1 MISRRSLRL
10 RLALAGAASIGLA
23 LVVAFFGLS
32 FLFERHVE
40 RRVVEELRL
49 HLDQTI
55 AGLGR
60 DVSGAVDVVRP
71 PVDPRFQAPLSG
83 LYWQIQGGGIE
94 RHSRSLWDEVLDLPQ
109 LSPSAPREFS
119 LKGPAGADLLVL
131 AREVILEHPL
141 GDQPV
146 IAAVGMDR
154 SDILRATAGFRRDLA
169 PFLALL
175 AAVLMA
181 ASLAQILIGLRPLA
195 DLRAR
200 IAKIRSGEA
209 QRLGIAFPDEV
220 QPLTMEVD
228 ALLAS
233 REEQLRQ
240 ARERASGLAHAFKT
254 PLQALSGDVLRLRQ
268 RGETGAADEIEALIA
283 VMRRLVDHEMAR
295 ARIAGKGH
303 SARSDVARVTS
314 SVVAV
319 VCRTPAA
326 AAIEWSID
334 VPDGLQ
340 ARIDPD
346 DLSELLGSLTENAVR
361 YGRSQV
367 AITARRDGS
376 AILLEIRDDGPG
388 IPQEKLRHVLRRG
401 ERLDTSSGGAGLGL
415 AIAESIIRTVGGDI
429 RLENGGPGLCVSISL
444 PAAEA

>member
-10 RLALAGAASIGLA
+10 RLALAGAASIGIA
-23 LVVAFFGLS
+23 LIVAFFGLS

-60 DVSGAVDVVRP
+60 NGSGEIDVVRP
-71 PVDPRFQAPLSG
+71 PVDPRFQTPLSG
-83 LYWQIQGGGIE
+83 LYWQIEGEGLE
-94 RHSRSLWDEVLDLPQ
+94 RRSRSLWDEALDLPQ
-109 LSPSAPREFS
+109 LSSSAPREFS
-119 LKGPAGADLLVL
+119 LKGPSGADLLVL
-131 AREVILEHPL
+131 AREVITRHQL
-141 GDQPV
+141 GDRPV
-146 IAAVGMDR
+146 LAAVGIDR
-154 SDILRATAGFRRDLA
+154 SDISRATAAFRRDLA

-181 ASLAQILIGLRPLA
+181 ASFAQIVIGLRPLA

-200 IAKIRSGEA
+200 IAKIRSGGA
-209 QRLGIAFPDEV
+209 QRLGVAFPDEV

-233 REEQLRQ
+233 REEQLRK
-240 ARERASGLAHAFKT
+240 AREHASELAHAFKT

-268 RGETGAADEIEALIA
+268 RGEAEAADEIETLIA

-295 ARIAGKGH
+295 ARIAGQGH
-303 SARSDVARVTS
+303 SARSEVARVVS

-326 AAIEWSID
+326 ASIEWNID
-334 VPDGLQ
+334 IPDGLF

-346 DLSELLGSLTENAVR
+346 DLSELLGNLTENAVR

-367 AITARRDGS
+367 SITAASDGS
-376 AILLEIRDDGPG
+376 SILLEIRDDGPG
-388 IPQEKLRHVLRRG
+388 IPEEKLAHVLRRG

-415 AIAESIIRTVGGDI
+415 AIAESIIQTVGGDI
-429 RLENGGPGLCVSISL
+429 QLENGGPGLRVSIRL
-444 PAAEA
+444 PMAEA